1 MVHRLTA
8 DLVVVVHVA
17 FLVFVAVG
25 GLAAWR
31 RPRIALLHV
40 PCALWAVTSIGVG
53 LACPLTSLERSLR
66 ELAGDRP
73 YAGGF
78 VDHYLEGVVYPEAA
92 TPVLWGAAVVLV
104 VLGYGALLRRAAVRR
119 TGQLLA

>member
-17 FLVFVAVG
+17 FLVFVAAG
-25 GLAAWR
+25 GLVAWR
-31 RPRIALLHV
+31 WPRVAVVHV
-40 PCALWAVTSIGVG
+40 PSVVWAVTSVAVG

-66 ELAGDRP
+66 ALAGDRP

-104 VLGYGALLRRAAVRR
+104 VLGYGALLRRAAGRR
-119 TGQLLA
+119 AGQLVV